1 MSTDQSSL
9 DPQLIEQTKQQ
20 IRSLVGEIASLT
32 KQQDLTPQEFYGEF
46 LNRVVAALA
55 AVGGAVWTV
64 NDDRRLALQ
73 YQINLQETRLRED
86 EEAQLQHSRLLYK
99 AMAAPEGLLIPPHSG
114 TADDEAAAN
123 PTDFL
128 LLLGALR
135 TDLEVVGVLEI
146 FQRSEAGPTTQRG
159 YMRFLAQMCD
169 LAADFL
175 KSHQLRHFSDRQALW
190 TRLEGFAGAVH
201 DSLDPRETAYTI
213 VNEGRRLIECD
224 RVSVAISYGRKCR
237 IEAVSGQDVFD
248 KRSNTVRLL
257 GRLATAVVATGE
269 PMWYSGDT
277 HDMPP
282 QVEDAVQ
289 EYVDESHSKNVAV
302 LPLRRPDLTADED
315 PDEREEPE
323 PPVGALV
330 VEQIEDSRMPP
341 AMRQRVE
348 VVAQHSSVALANSL
362 EHQRLFLM
370 PLWRAIGKAR
380 WVLRAR
386 TLPKTIVITGLI
398 LAAVLAFV
406 FVPVDFNLT
415 SKGTLEPINRRAV
428 FARAEGTVE
437 QVHVR
442 HGDAVEQGQL
452 LLTLSSSEIQRE
464 LNAIAGQRATNSKKI
479 LQIRGELS
487 NRQLTREE
495 QDRLYGELAVVEQEQ
510 QTLDEQFALYQ
521 EKLKDLEVRSPIAG
535 RMVTWDIRRKL
546 HRRPVQRGQKLLEV
560 ADPTKDWE
568 IKLQMSEDRMG
579 YITEATEQYRAER
592 GKDERL
598 PVQFILATDPAT
610 TYRGKVAEVALSAE
624 VRGDEG
630 NTVLIRVGIDEETME
645 QIRPHLQQGA
655 EVTGK
660 VYCGRRAVGF
670 VWFHDLIAFIRSRII
685 FRFF

>member
-20 IRSLVGEIASLT
+20 IRSLVGEISSLT
-32 KQQDLTPQEFYGEF
+32 KQGDLTPQEFYGEF

-64 NDDRRLALQ
+64 NEDRRLALQ
-73 YQINLQETRLRED
+73 YQINFHETGLRD
-86 EEAQLQHSRLLYK
+86 DQEAQVQHSRLLYK

-146 FQRSEAGPTTQRG
+146 FQRSDAGPTTQRG
-159 YMRFLAQMCD
+159 YMRFLAQMCE

-190 TRLEGFAGAVH
+190 TQLERFTGAVH
-201 DSLDPRETAYTI
+201 CSLDPKETAYTI

-224 RVSVAISYGRKCR
+224 RVSVAVGRGRKCT

-257 GRLATAVVATGE
+257 GKLATAVVATGE

-277 HDMPP
+277 RDMPP

-289 EYVDESHSKNVAV
+289 EYIDESHSKNVAV
-302 LPLRRPDLTADED
+302 LPLRRPDLTAEED
-315 PDEREEPE
+315 PDERVDPG

-348 VVAQHSSVALANSL
+348 VVAEHSSVALANSL
-362 EHQRLFLM
+362 EHHRLFLM
-370 PLWRAIGKAR
+370 PVWKTIGRAK

-386 TLPKTIVITGLI
+386 TLPKTIVITSLI
-398 LAAVLAFV
+398 LAAVLALV

-415 SKGTLEPINRRAV
+415 SKGALEPINRRAV
-428 FARAEGTVE
+428 FARTEGTVE
-437 QVHVR
+437 QVHVHHR
-442 HGDAVEQGQL
+442 SDVVQGQL

-464 LNAIAGQRATNSKKI
+464 LSAIAGERATNSKKV
-479 LQIRGELS
+479 LQLQREL
-487 NRQLTREE
+487 NDPRLTREE
-495 QDRLYGELAVVEQEQ
+495 KDRRYGELAVLEQ
-510 QTLDEQFALYQ
+510 QQQSLDEQFALYRQ
-521 EKLKDLEVRSPIAG
+521 KLEDLEVRSPIDG
-535 RMVTWDIRRKL
+535 RVVTWDLRRKL
-546 HRRPVQRGQKLLEV
+546 HRRPVQRGQKLIEV

-568 IKLQMSEDRMG
+568 VELQMSEDRMG
-579 YITEATEQYRAER
+579 YITEATEQYRAEH
-592 GKDERL
+592 GQDARL

-610 TYRGKVAEVALSAE
+610 KYQGQVAEVALSAE
-624 VRGDEG
+624 VRGEEG
-630 NTVLIRVGIDEETME
+630 NTVLIRVAIDDETME

-670 VWFHDLIAFIRSRII
+670 VWFHDLIAFIQSRIL